1 MQDVFRHIEEY
12 QDEAIGQLIHLTSL
26 PSVSAQG
33 RAIRETAQ
41 AVESMLKE
49 LGFRA
54 EVVPKWGGNAVVLAE
69 LAGASAK
76 TLLFYNHYD
85 VQPAEP
91 LELWSSP
98 PFEPAIRDGKI
109 YGRGVDDNK
118 GNLVARLAAIRALLA
133 VRGQVP
139 VNIKFCIEGDEEI
152 GSPAIEPF
160 VEKHADRL
168 AADACIWEGSAVN
181 WLGQLQITLGVKGIL
196 YVELAAK
203 GAARDAHSSYATVV
217 PNPVWRLVWALA
229 SLKDA
234 DENILVDGFHD
245 SVRPVTA
252 LERTAVEAMPAQ
264 EEHTAES
271 LGLTGFVKGVRG
283 LDYRLR
289 HILEP
294 TCNID
299 GLSAGYE
306 GGGPKTVIPCQ
317 ASAKV
322 DFRLVPDQTPDEVL
336 AKLRR
341 HLDAHGFAD
350 IEVSRLSAERP
361 ARTPIDHPFVEV
373 VRSAARQVYPVEPV
387 ISPTMAGTGPLH
399 PFADTLGL
407 PTADCGVGYPESRIH
422 APDENIRLVDFVRGA
437 QHVAAIL
444 ERFAAS

>member
-1 MQDVFRHIEEY
+1 MQDVFRYIEEH
-12 QDEAIGQLIHLTSL
+12 QDEAIEQLVRLTSM

-41 AVESMLKE
+41 VVEGMLKE

-54 EVVPKWGGNAVVLAE
+54 EIVPKWGGNAVVLGE

-152 GSPAIEPF
+152 GSPGIEPF

-168 AADACIWEGSAVN
+168 AADACIWEGGAVN
-181 WLGQLQITLGVKGIL
+181 WQGQLQITLGVKGIL

-203 GAARDAHSSYATVV
+203 GASRDAHSSYATVV
-217 PNPVWRLVWALA
+217 PNPAWRLVWALA

-234 DENILVDGFHD
+234 DENILVDGFYD
-245 SVRPVTA
+245 SVRPSRQRWSGRRWRPCLRRRST
-252 LERTAVEAMPAQ
+252 R
-264 EEHTAES
+264 AES

-283 LDYRLR
+283 LEYRLR
-289 HILEP
+289 HIFEP

-322 DFRLVPDQTPDEVL
+322 DFRLVPDQTPDEILSQAAPPPGRPRFRRYRDAPPVGRAAGPHAHRPPL
-336 AKLRR
+336 RGGGARCGPPGLRRRAARQPHDGRHRPPPPLRR
-341 HLDAHGFAD
+341 HAGAAD
-350 IEVSRLSAERP
+350 RRLRRRLSGVAHPRP
-361 ARTPIDHPFVEV
+361 
-373 VRSAARQVYPVEPV
+373 
-387 ISPTMAGTGPLH
+387 
-399 PFADTLGL
+399 
-407 PTADCGVGYPESRIH
+407 
-422 APDENIRLVDFVRGA
+422 
-437 QHVAAIL
+437 
-444 ERFAAS
+444 

>member
-1 MQDVFRHIEEY
+1 MQDVFRYIEEHR
-12 QDEAIGQLIHLTSL
+12 DEAIDELIRLTSM

-33 RAIRETAQ
+33 RAIRETAEV
-41 AVESMLKE
+41 VEGMLRE

-54 EVVPKWGGNAVVLAE
+54 ETVPKWPGNAIVLGE

-118 GNLVARLAAIRALLA
+118 GNLIARLAAIRALLA
-133 VRGQVP
+133 VRGRVP
-139 VNIKFCIEGDEEI
+139 VNIRFCIEGDEEI
-152 GSPAIEPF
+152 GSPGIDSF

-168 AADACIWEGSAVN
+168 AADACIWEGGAVN
-181 WLGQLQITLGVKGIL
+181 WQGQLQITLGVKGIL
-196 YVELAAK
+196 YVELVAK

-217 PNPVWRLVWALA
+217 PNPAWRVVWALA

-234 DENILVDGFHD
+234 DENVLVDGFYD
-245 SVRPVTA
+245 SVRPVSA
-252 LERTAVEAMPAQ
+252 LERAAVEAMPSQ

-289 HILEP
+289 HIFEP

-322 DFRLVPDQTPDEVL
+322 DFRLVPDQTPDEIL
-336 AKLRR
+336 GKLRR
-341 HLDAHGFAD
+341 HLDTHGFAD
-350 IEVSRLSAERP
+350 IEVRRLSAERP
-361 ARTPIDHPFVEV
+361 ARTPIDHPFVGV
-373 VRSAARQVYPVEPV
+373 VRDAARQVYEIEPV
-387 ISPTMAGTGPLH
+387 VSPTMAGTGPLH
-399 PFADTLGL
+399 PFADALGL

-422 APDENIRLVDFVRGA
+422 APDENIRLADFVRGA

>member
-1 MQDVFRHIEEY
+1 MQDVFRYIEEH
-12 QDEAIGQLIHLTSL
+12 QNEAIDQLIRLTSL

-33 RAIRETAQ
+33 KAIRETAQ
-41 AVESMLKE
+41 MVESMLTE
-49 LGFRA
+49 LGFQA
-54 EVVPKWGGNAVVLAE
+54 ETVPKWPGNAIVLGE
-69 LAGASAK
+69 LAGASSK

-98 PFEPAIRDGKI
+98 PFEPAIRDCKI

-118 GNLVARLAAIRALLA
+118 GNLLARLAAIRALLA
-133 VRGQVP
+133 VRGRVP
-139 VNIKFCIEGDEEI
+139 VNIRFCIEGDEEI
-152 GSPAIEPF
+152 GSPGIEAF

-168 AADACIWEGSAVN
+168 AADACIWEGGAVN
-181 WLGQLQITLGVKGIL
+181 WEGQLQITLGVKGIL
-196 YVELAAK
+196 YVELVAK

-217 PNPVWRLVWALA
+217 PNPAWRIVWALA

-234 DENILVDGFHD
+234 GEDILVDGFYD

-252 LERTAVEAMPAQ
+252 LERAAVEAMPSQ

-283 LDYRLR
+283 LEYRLR

-317 ASAKV
+317 AGAKV
-322 DFRLVPDQTPDEVL
+322 DFRLVPDQTPDEIL
-336 AKLRR
+336 GKLRR

-350 IEVSRLSAERP
+350 IELRRLSAERP
-361 ARTPIDHPFVEV
+361 ARTSIDHPFVEV
-373 VRSAARQVYPVEPV
+373 VREAARRVYPVEPV
-387 ISPTMAGTGPLH
+387 VSPTMAGTGPLY

-422 APDENIRLVDFVRGA
+422 APDENIRLTDFVRGTK
-437 QHVAAIL
+437 HVAAIL
-444 ERFAAS
+444 EQFDAG

>member
-1 MQDVFRHIEEY
+1 VQDVFRYIEEH
-12 QDEAIGQLIHLTSL
+12 QDEAIGQLIRLTSM

-41 AVESMLKE
+41 VAQSMLEE

-54 EVVPKWGGNAVVLAE
+54 EIVPKWPGNVVVLGE
-69 LAGASAK
+69 LPGASSK

-109 YGRGVDDNK
+109 FGRGVDDNK

-133 VRGQVP
+133 VRGRAP
-139 VNIKFCIEGDEEI
+139 LNIRFCIEGDEEI
-152 GSPAIEPF
+152 GSPGIESF
-160 VEKHADRL
+160 VEKQADRL
-168 AADACIWEGSAVN
+168 AADACIWEGSSVN
-181 WLGQLQITLGVKGIL
+181 WLGQLQITLGVKGSL
-196 YVELAAK
+196 FVELVAK
-203 GAARDAHSSYATVV
+203 GASRDTHSQYATVV
-217 PNPVWRLVWALA
+217 PNPAWRLVWALA

-234 DENILVDGFHD
+234 DENILVEGFYD

-252 LERTAVEAMPAQ
+252 LERAAVEAMPSQ
-264 EEHTAES
+264 EQRMAAS
-271 LGLTGFVKGVRG
+271 LGLTSFVKGVRG
-283 LDYRLR
+283 LEYRLR

-299 GLSAGYE
+299 GFSAGE
-306 GGGPKTVIPCQ
+306 GGGPRTVIPCQ
-317 ASAKV
+317 ASAKM
-322 DFRLVPDQTPDEVL
+322 DFRLVPDQTPDDIL

-341 HLDAHGFAD
+341 HLDARGFAD
-350 IEVSRLSAERP
+350 IEVRRLSAQRP

-373 VRSAARQVYPVEPV
+373 VREAARQVYPGEPV
-387 ISPTMAGTGPLH
+387 ISPTMAGTGPLY

-407 PTADCGVGYPESRIH
+407 ATADCGVGYPESRIH
-422 APDENIRLVDFVRGA
+422 APDENIRLADFVRGA

>member
-1 MQDVFRHIEEY
+1 MQDVFRYIEEH
-12 QDEAIGQLIHLTSL
+12 QNEAIDQLIRLTSM

-33 RAIRETAQ
+33 KAIRETAEM
-41 AVESMLKE
+41 VEGMLTE

-54 EVVPKWGGNAVVLAE
+54 ETVPKWPGNAIVLGE

-91 LELWSSP
+91 LELWTSP

-133 VRGQVP
+133 VRGRVP
-139 VNIKFCIEGDEEI
+139 VNVRFCIEGDEEI
-152 GSPAIEPF
+152 GSPGIESF
-160 VEKHADRL
+160 VEKQADRL
-168 AADACIWEGSAVN
+168 AADACIWEGGAVN
-181 WLGQLQITLGVKGIL
+181 WQGQLQITLGVKGIL
-196 YVELAAK
+196 YVELVAK

-217 PNPVWRLVWALA
+217 PNAAWRVVWALA

-234 DENILVDGFHD
+234 DENILVDGFYD
-245 SVRPVTA
+245 SVRPVSA
-252 LERTAVEAMPAQ
+252 LERAAVEAMPSQ

-322 DFRLVPDQTPDEVL
+322 DFRLVPDQTPDEIL
-336 AKLRR
+336 GKLRR

-350 IEVSRLSAERP
+350 IELRRLSAERP

-373 VRSAARQVYPVEPV
+373 VREAARQVYPVEPV
-387 ISPTMAGTGPLH
+387 VSPTMAGTGPLH

-422 APDENIRLVDFVRGA
+422 APDENIRLADFVRGA

>member
-1 MQDVFRHIEEY
+1 MQDVLRYIEDR
-12 QDEAIGQLIHLTSL
+12 QDEAIGQLIHLVSF

-33 RAIRETAQ
+33 TAIHETAQ
-41 AVESMLKE
+41 VVETMLQD
-49 LGFRA
+49 LGFRT
-54 EVVPKWGGNAVVLAE
+54 EIVPKWPGNDVVLGE
-69 LAGASAK
+69 LTGASNK

-98 PFEPAIRDGKI
+98 PFEPVIHDGKI

-152 GSPAIEPF
+152 GSPGMEAF
-160 VEKHADRL
+160 VERFRDRL
-168 AADACIWEGSAVN
+168 AADACVWEGGAVN
-181 WLGQLQITLGVKGIL
+181 WQGQLQITLGVKGIL

-217 PNPVWRLVWALA
+217 PNPAWRLVWALA

-234 DENILVDGFHD
+234 EENILVDGFYD
-245 SVRPVTA
+245 SVRPTTP
-252 LERTAVEAMPAQ
+252 LERAAVEAMPPQ
-264 EEHTAES
+264 ERQTAES

-289 HILEP
+289 HIFEP
-294 TCNID
+294 TCNVA
-299 GLSAGYE
+299 GLSAGY
-306 GGGPKTVIPCQ
+306 GGSGVKTVIPCQ
-317 ASAKV
+317 ASAKL
-322 DFRLVPDQTPDEVL
+322 DFRLVPDQTPDEIL

-341 HLDAHGFAD
+341 HLDARGFTD
-350 IEVSRLSAERP
+350 IELRRLSAERP
-361 ARTPIDHPFVEV
+361 ARTPIDHPFVKV
-373 VRSAARQVYPVEPV
+373 VREAARQVYPVEPV
-387 ISPTMAGTGPLH
+387 VSPSMAGTGPQH
-399 PFADTLGL
+399 PFAEILGL
-407 PTADCGVGYPESRIH
+407 PIADCGVGYPESRIH

-437 QHVAAIL
+437 QHVAAII

>member
-1 MQDVFRHIEEY
+1 MQDVFRYIEER
-12 QDEAIGQLIHLTSL
+12 QDEAIGQLMHLVGF

-33 RAIRETAQ
+33 KAIRETAQ
-41 AVESMLKE
+41 VVESMLEE
-49 LGFRA
+49 LGFRT
-54 EVVPKWGGNAVVLAE
+54 EIVPKWPGNAVVLGE
-69 LAGASAK
+69 LDGVSNK

-91 LELWSSP
+91 LELWTSP

-152 GSPAIEPF
+152 GSPGIEPF
-160 VEKHADRL
+160 VERFSDRL
-168 AADACIWEGSAVN
+168 AADACIWEGGAVN
-181 WLGQLQITLGVKGIL
+181 WQGQLQITLGVKGIL
-196 YVELAAK
+196 YVELVAK

-217 PNPVWRLVWALA
+217 PNPAWRLVWALA

-234 DENILVDGFHD
+234 DESTLVDGFYD
-245 SVRPVTA
+245 SVRPITA
-252 LERTAVEAMPAQ
+252 LERAAVEAMPSQ
-264 EEHTAES
+264 EKHTAES

-322 DFRLVPDQTPDEVL
+322 DFRLVPDQTPDEIL

-341 HLDAHGFAD
+341 HLDVRGFAD
-350 IEVSRLSAERP
+350 IEVHRLSAERP

-373 VRSAARQVYPVEPV
+373 VREAARQVYPVEPV
-387 ISPTMAGTGPLH
+387 VSPTMAGTGPLH
-399 PFADTLGL
+399 PFADALGL

>member
-341 HLDAHGFAD
+341 HLDAHAFAD

>member
-1 MQDVFRHIEEY
+1 M
-12 QDEAIGQLIHLTSL
+12 LT
-26 PSVSAQG
+26 
-33 RAIRETAQ
+33 
-41 AVESMLKE
+41 E
-49 LGFRA
+49 LGFQA
-54 EVVPKWGGNAVVLAE
+54 ETVPKWPGNAIVLGE
-69 LAGASAK
+69 LAGASSK

-98 PFEPAIRDGKI
+98 PFEPAIRDCKI

-118 GNLVARLAAIRALLA
+118 GNLLARLAAIRALLA
-133 VRGQVP
+133 VRGRVP
-139 VNIKFCIEGDEEI
+139 VNIRFCIEGDEEI
-152 GSPAIEPF
+152 GSPGIEAF

-168 AADACIWEGSAVN
+168 AADACIWEGGAVN
-181 WLGQLQITLGVKGIL
+181 WEGQLQITLGVKGIL
-196 YVELAAK
+196 YVELVAK

-217 PNPVWRLVWALA
+217 PNPAWRIVWALA

-234 DENILVDGFHD
+234 GEDILVDGFYD

-252 LERTAVEAMPAQ
+252 LERAAVEAMPSQ

-283 LDYRLR
+283 LEYRLR

-317 ASAKV
+317 AGAKV
-322 DFRLVPDQTPDEVL
+322 DFRLVPDQTPDEIL
-336 AKLRR
+336 GKLRR

-350 IEVSRLSAERP
+350 IELRRLSAERP
-361 ARTPIDHPFVEV
+361 ARTSIDHPFVEV
-373 VRSAARQVYPVEPV
+373 VREAARRVYPVEPV
-387 ISPTMAGTGPLH
+387 VSPTMAGTGPLY

-422 APDENIRLVDFVRGA
+422 APDENIRLTDFVRGTK
-437 QHVAAIL
+437 HVAAIL
-444 ERFAAS
+444 EQFDAG

>member
-1 MQDVFRHIEEY
+1 MQDVFRYIEEH
-12 QDEAIGQLIHLTSL
+12 QEEAIEQLIRLTSM

-33 RAIRETAQ
+33 KAIRETAQ
-41 AVESMLKE
+41 VVVEMLQE
-49 LGFRA
+49 LGFQA
-54 EVVPKWGGNAVVLAE
+54 EIVPKWGGNAVVLGE
-69 LAGASAK
+69 LAGASAR

-98 PFEPAIRDGKI
+98 PFEPAVRDGKI
-109 YGRGVDDNK
+109 YGRGVSDNK
-118 GNLVARLAAIRALLA
+118 GNLVARLAAVRALLA
-133 VRGQVP
+133 VRGRVP

-160 VEKHADRL
+160 VEKHAQRL
-168 AADACIWEGSAVN
+168 AADACIWEGSSVN
-181 WLGQLQITLGVKGIL
+181 WQGQLQITLGVKGIL
-196 YVELAAK
+196 YVELVAK

-217 PNPVWRLVWALA
+217 PNPAWRLVWALT
-229 SLKDA
+229 SLKDP
-234 DENILVDGFHD
+234 DENVLVEGFYD
-245 SVRPVTA
+245 SVRPTTS
-252 LERTAVEAMPAQ
+252 LERAAVEAMPSQ

-271 LGLTGFVKGVRG
+271 LGLAGFVKGVRG
-283 LDYRLR
+283 LEYRLR
-289 HILEP
+289 HVLEP

-322 DFRLVPDQTPDEVL
+322 DFRLVPDQTPDDIL

-341 HLDAHGFAD
+341 HLDARGFAD
-350 IEVSRLSAERP
+350 IEVRRLSAERP
-361 ARTPIDHPFVEV
+361 ARTPIDHPFVDV
-373 VRSAARQVYPVEPV
+373 VREAARQVYSVEPV
-387 ISPTMAGTGPLH
+387 VSPTMAGTGPLH
-399 PFADTLGL
+399 PFSDTLGL

-422 APDENIRLVDFVRGA
+422 APDENIRVADFVRGV

-444 ERFAAS
+444 ERFAAD

>member
-1 MQDVFRHIEEY
+1 MKDIFRYIEEHE
-12 QDEAIGQLIHLTSL
+12 QQAIDQLIRLVRL

-33 RAIRETAQ
+33 QAIRETAHL
-41 AVESMLKE
+41 VESMLKE

-54 EVVPKWGGNAVVLAE
+54 ETVPKSSGNAVVLGE
-69 LAGASAK
+69 LPGAAAK

-91 LELWSSP
+91 LELWLSP
-98 PFEPAIRDGKI
+98 PFEATIRDGKL
-109 YGRGVDDNK
+109 YGRGVSDNK
-118 GNLVARLAAIRALLA
+118 GNIVARLAAIRAFQA

-139 VNIKFCIEGDEEI
+139 VNIRFCIEGDEEI

-168 AADACIWEGSAVN
+168 AADACIWEGSGVN
-181 WLGQLQITLGVKGIL
+181 RQGQLQITLGVKGIL

-203 GAARDAHSSYATVV
+203 GASRDAHSSYATVV
-217 PNPVWRLVWALA
+217 PNPAWRLVWALA

-234 DENILVDGFHD
+234 DENILVDGFYD
-245 SVRPVTA
+245 SVRPTTTQ
-252 LERTAVEAMPAQ
+252 ERAAVEAMPAE

-271 LGLTGFVKGVRG
+271 LSLTGFVKGVRG

-289 HILEP
+289 HIFEP

-306 GGGPKTVIPCQ
+306 GGGVKTVIPCQ
-317 ASAKV
+317 ATAKL
-322 DFRLVPDQTPDEVL
+322 DFRLVPDQTPDEIL
-336 AKLRR
+336 TKLRR
-341 HLDAHGFAD
+341 HLDAQGFAD
-350 IEVSRLSAERP
+350 IEVRSLSAERP
-361 ARTPIDHPFVEV
+361 ARTPIDHPFVDV
-373 VRSAARQVYPVEPV
+373 VREAARQAYGIEPLV
-387 ISPTMAGTGPLH
+387 SPTTAGTGPLH
-399 PFADTLGL
+399 PFVDTLGL

-422 APDENIRLVDFVRGA
+422 APDENIRLADFVRGA

-444 ERFAAS
+444 ERFATS

>member
-1 MQDVFRHIEEY
+1 MQDVFRYIEER
-12 QDEAIGQLIHLTSL
+12 QDEAIGQLMHLVSF

-33 RAIRETAQ
+33 KAIRETAQ
-41 AVESMLKE
+41 VVESMLEE
-49 LGFRA
+49 LGFRT
-54 EVVPKWGGNAVVLAE
+54 EIVPKWPGNAVVLGE
-69 LAGASAK
+69 LDGVSNK

-91 LELWSSP
+91 LELWTSP
-98 PFEPAIRDGKI
+98 PFEPAIREGKI

-152 GSPAIEPF
+152 GSPGMEPF
-160 VEKHADRL
+160 VERFSDRL
-168 AADACIWEGSAVN
+168 AADACIWEGGGVN

-217 PNPVWRLVWALA
+217 PNPAWRLVWALA

-234 DENILVDGFHD
+234 DENILVEGFYD
-245 SVRPVTA
+245 RVRPVNA
-252 LERTAVEAMPAQ
+252 LERAAVEAMPSQ

-317 ASAKV
+317 ASAKM
-322 DFRLVPDQTPDEVL
+322 DFRLVPDQTPDEIL
-336 AKLRR
+336 AQLRR
-341 HLDAHGFAD
+341 HLDARGFAD
-350 IEVSRLSAERP
+350 IEVHRLSAERP

-373 VRSAARQVYPVEPV
+373 VREAARQVYPVEPV

-399 PFADTLGL
+399 PFADALGL

-422 APDENIRLVDFVRGA
+422 APDENIRLVDFVRGI
-437 QHVAAIL
+437 QHAAAIL

>member
-1 MQDVFRHIEEY
+1 MQDVFRYIEDR
-12 QDEAIGQLIHLTSL
+12 QDEAIGQLIHLVSF

-33 RAIRETAQ
+33 KAIRETAQ
-41 AVESMLKE
+41 VVESMLKD

-54 EVVPKWGGNAVVLAE
+54 ETVPKWPGNAVVLGE
-69 LAGASAK
+69 LDGASNK

-152 GSPAIEPF
+152 GSPGIEPF
-160 VEKHADRL
+160 VERFSDRL
-168 AADACIWEGSAVN
+168 AADACIWEGGAVN
-181 WLGQLQITLGVKGIL
+181 WQGQLQITLGVKGIL
-196 YVELAAK
+196 YVQLAAK

-217 PNPVWRLVWALA
+217 PNPAWRLVWALA

-234 DENILVDGFHD
+234 EENILVDGFYD

-252 LERTAVEAMPAQ
+252 LERAAVEAMPSQ
-264 EEHTAES
+264 EKHTAES
-271 LGLTGFVKGVRG
+271 LGLAGFVRGVRG

-336 AKLRR
+336 AKLRS
-341 HLDAHGFAD
+341 HLDARGFGD
-350 IEVSRLSAERP
+350 IEISRLSAERP
-361 ARTPIDHPFVEV
+361 ARTPVDHPFVEV
-373 VRSAARQVYPVEPV
+373 VREAARQVYPVEPV
-387 ISPTMAGTGPLH
+387 VSPTMAGTGPLH
-399 PFADTLGL
+399 PFAEALGL

-422 APDENIRLVDFVRGA
+422 APDENIRLADFVRGA

-444 ERFAAS
+444 DRFAAS

>member
-1 MQDVFRHIEEY
+1 MQDVFRYIEEH
-12 QDEAIGQLIHLTSL
+12 QDEAVDQLIRVTSM

-41 AVESMLKE
+41 ALRSMLEE

-54 EVVPKWGGNAVVLAE
+54 EIVSKWGGNAVVLGE
-69 LAGASAK
+69 LTGASPK

-91 LELWSSP
+91 LDLWSSP
-98 PFEPAIRDGKI
+98 PFKPAIRDGKI
-109 YGRGVDDNK
+109 YGRGVSDNK
-118 GNLVARLAAIRALLA
+118 GNIIARLAAIRALQV
-133 VRGQVP
+133 VRGRVP

-152 GSPAIEPF
+152 GSPGIESF

-168 AADACIWEGSAVN
+168 AADACIWEGSDVN
-181 WLGQLQITLGVKGIL
+181 WHGQLKITLGVKGIL
-196 YVELAAK
+196 YVELVAR
-203 GAARDAHSSYATVV
+203 GANRDAHSSYATVV
-217 PNPVWRLVWALA
+217 PNPAWRVVWALA

-234 DENILVDGFHD
+234 DENILVDGFQD
-245 SVRPVTA
+245 SARPITA
-252 LERTAVEAMPAQ
+252 LERAAVEAMPP
-264 EEHTAES
+264 EEDHMAES

-283 LDYRLR
+283 LEYRLR

-299 GLSAGYE
+299 GLTAGYE
-306 GGGPKTVIPCQ
+306 GGGPKTVIPCE

-322 DFRLVPDQTPDEVL
+322 DFRLVPDQTPNEIL

-350 IEVSRLSAERP
+350 IEIRRLSAERP
-361 ARTPIDHPFVEV
+361 ARTPVDHPFVEV
-373 VRSAARQVYPVEPV
+373 VRETAREVYTVEPV
-387 ISPTMAGTGPLH
+387 VSPTMAGTGPLY
-399 PFADTLGL
+399 PFVETLGL
-407 PTADCGVGYPESRIH
+407 PTADCGVGYPDSRIH
-422 APDENIRLVDFVRGA
+422 APDENIRLADFVRGA

-444 ERFAAS
+444 ERFAVS